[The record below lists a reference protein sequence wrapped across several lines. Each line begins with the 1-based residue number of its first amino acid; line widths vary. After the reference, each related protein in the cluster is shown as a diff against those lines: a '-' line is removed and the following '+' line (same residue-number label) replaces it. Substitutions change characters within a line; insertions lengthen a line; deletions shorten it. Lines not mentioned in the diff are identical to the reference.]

1 MIRIE
6 KKFFVGLAVL
16 LAASSFS
23 AQEKPEEDIMLPEVS
38 TVISGGAPK
47 AGKSAVPDF
56 SRVLPNYSENKEV
69 LPKFPNENDK
79 IDTETSVISDSSG
92 SPAKN
97 VYAEGLA
104 GAGYPGF
111 FTGNFSIYRQS
122 GSSPFAINFSHDRVH
137 GYAGKSLTSGY
148 FDKNTF
154 ISATKK
160 FATEKHIVELGAKYE
175 SVDNGLQ
182 DRFENISELTLDLIG
197 ANFDWNWNVGHG
209 WSLAIDAKGNLYR
222 RFSTITGNPLVPIED
237 FVESISV
244 LDVSPKLTF
253 GWAAGGLHVFM
264 GADWICEH
272 DIFNSFLEKATINRG
287 NFFVDMGWK
296 NEFVNLY
303 GIASAVVGNQIGDND
318 VIVPFTVGSDFTF
331 VSKLSSRKIHIGL
344 SGGIESVLPK
354 VFELERQFRFSALQV
369 LPGETSFWFGKFSL
383 SLPVKDV
390 FTFGFDGKYM
400 TTAYGNGSW
409 HPDYEDDS
417 SILCG
422 QYLYGNED
430 VTAVNTNAFLSFKT
444 GPATFSAQWL
454 SYWADVPAAEYAQY
468 VSASISVQDKG
479 AKVVFDGKIGVATD
493 SDDDNCPVVDLSI
506 SFKVTE
512 SVRLAVTANDAV
524 KLACGNTRTY
534 AGQYIQRSGWAGLV
548 AKFFF

>member
-79 IDTETSVISDSSG
+79 IDTDTSVISHSSG

-222 RFSTITGNPLVPIED
+222 RFSTITGNPLAPIED
-237 FVESISV
+237 FVESVCV
-244 LDVSPKLTF
+244 LDVIPNL
-253 GWAAGGLHVFM
+253 AGLQVVCM
-264 GADWICEH
+264 
-272 DIFNSFLEKATINRG
+272 FLWE
-287 NFFVDMGWK
+287 
-296 NEFVNLY
+296 
-303 GIASAVVGNQIGDND
+303 QIGFANM
-318 VIVPFTVGSDFTF
+318 TF
-331 VSKLSSRKIHIGL
+331 STLFLKKPQST
-344 SGGIESVLPK
+344 E
-354 VFELERQFRFSALQV
+354 
-369 LPGETSFWFGKFSL
+369 ETFLLIW
-383 SLPVKDV
+383 
-390 FTFGFDGKYM
+390 DGK
-400 TTAYGNGSW
+400 
-409 HPDYEDDS
+409 
-417 SILCG
+417 
-422 QYLYGNED
+422 
-430 VTAVNTNAFLSFKT
+430 TNL
-444 GPATFSAQWL
+444 
-454 SYWADVPAAEYAQY
+454 
-468 VSASISVQDKG
+468 
-479 AKVVFDGKIGVATD
+479 
-493 SDDDNCPVVDLSI
+493 
-506 SFKVTE
+506 
-512 SVRLAVTANDAV
+512 
-524 KLACGNTRTY
+524 
-534 AGQYIQRSGWAGLV
+534 
-548 AKFFF
+548 